1 MQKKINILLC
11 SAGISIMLGG
21 CSGMNLNNN
30 QQNEQAKETQAAP
43 TDDSLISVQDFTVK
57 VMHFPMEK

>member
-1 MQKKINILLC
+1 
-11 SAGISIMLGG
+11 MLGG
-21 CSGMNLNNN
+21 CSEMNLNNN
-30 QQNEQAKETQAAP
+30 QENEQAKETQAAP